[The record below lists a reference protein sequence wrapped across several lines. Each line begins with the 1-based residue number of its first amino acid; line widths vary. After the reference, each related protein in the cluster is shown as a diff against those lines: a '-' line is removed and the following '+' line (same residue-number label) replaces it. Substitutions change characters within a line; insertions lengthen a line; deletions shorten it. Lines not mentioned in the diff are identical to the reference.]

1 MKMKARLKVFSSWNG
16 GKRSWIA
23 CYKALSDGFD
33 VSHLLDI
40 FEYGLSG
47 RAFTREANVNK

>member
-1 MKMKARLKVFSSWNG
+1 MNAMKVFCSWNG

-40 FEYGLSG
+40 YEYGLSEK
-47 RAFTREANVNK
+47 AFTREANVNK

>member
-1 MKMKARLKVFSSWNG
+1 MKVFSSWNG

-40 FEYGLSG
+40 SEYKMSEK
-47 RAFTREANVNK
+47 AFTREANVNK